1 MMPETLPSP
10 IAWRLRLLAAVMVV
24 ACAALAPSAATAQ
37 QVIAVV
43 NGELITAYDIE
54 QRTKL
59 IQLSSQ
65 KAPPRQEVLEELI
78 DEKVKLSV
86 IKRWVLEVSDKEVDS
101 SYATMARRL
110 RLSPGQL
117 TEVLAKSGISATTLK
132 SRIKADIIWTGIVR
146 SKFQSSMQVNEKD
159 VRTTLETRPKDDKTA
174 VGFEYALRPILFI
187 VPRGSP
193 DTVIEG
199 RKKEAE
205 ALRARFESCDEG
217 IAVARLMRDVA
228 VKAPVHRNSADLAPA
243 LRDILDAVPIGKL
256 TPPEVTQQG
265 IELFA
270 LCAKKTTTSDTPALR
285 QVREEMMQEKFTT
298 FSKRFLKEMRSA
310 AMIEYKQ

>member
-10 IAWRLRLLAAVMVV
+10 IAWRLRLLAALVAA
-24 ACAALAPSAATAQ
+24 ACAAVAPSAATAQ
-37 QVIAVV
+37 QVVAVV

-59 IQLSSQ
+59 IQLSNP
-65 KAPPRQEVLEELI
+65 KPPPRQQVLEELI
-78 DEKVKLSV
+78 EEKVKLSV
-86 IKRWVLEVSDKEVDS
+86 IKRWVMEVSDKEVDS
-101 SYATMARRL
+101 SYARMARGMRM
-110 RLSPGQL
+110 SPVQL
-117 TEVLAKSGISATTLK
+117 TEILAKQGISASTLK

-146 SKFQSSMQVNEKD
+146 SKFQASMQVSEKD
-159 VRTTLETRPKDDKTA
+159 VRTALDTRPKDDKTA
-174 VGFEYALRPILFI
+174 VGFEYTLRPILFI

-193 DTVIEG
+193 EGVIEG

-205 ALRARFESCDEG
+205 ALRARFESCEEG
-217 IAVARLMRDVA
+217 VAVARMMRDVA
-228 VKAPVHRNSADLAPA
+228 VKPTVHRNSADLAPA

-256 TPPEVTQQG
+256 TSPEVTAQG

-270 LCAKKTTTSDTPALR
+270 LCAKKATTSDTPAQR
-285 QVREEMMQEKFTT
+285 QVREEMMQEKFKT